1 MNFRKTLTIVSFA
14 ALAPLSAYA
23 DAPSG
28 DFASLF
34 ADPTPAAEVPDTRH
48 ENRNYVEFTIDQLV
62 ADSSKGSGK
71 TREEVREELAS
82 MPMPRIDA

>member
-28 DFASLF
+28 EYWDHF
-34 ADPTPAAEVPDTRH
+34 ADPTAAAEVADTRA

-82 MPMPRIDA
+82 MPMPRIEA